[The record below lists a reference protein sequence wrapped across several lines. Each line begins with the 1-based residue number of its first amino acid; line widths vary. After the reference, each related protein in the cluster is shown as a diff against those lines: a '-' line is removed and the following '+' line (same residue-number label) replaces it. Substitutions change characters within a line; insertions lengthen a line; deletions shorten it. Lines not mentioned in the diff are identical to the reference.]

1 MEIQKI
7 ETLLLQEMED
17 VKGGASGTCI
27 CEKGAGQGTSS
38 DGSCQCTKGGAGQLL
53 NDSGKVDPPTCMC
66 GTVGGAGQ

>member
-38 DGSCQCTKGGAGQLL
+38 DGSCQCTK
-53 NDSGKVDPPTCMC
+53 
-66 GTVGGAGQ
+66 